1 MIPSVSPASLEPG
14 ELLVRV
20 LRGQMTIPPNQ
31 VAIARSNRALS
42 NWGQRQGEYRG
53 RQPNDAQRECLEG
66 SHG

>member
-1 MIPSVSPASLEPG
+1 MAYTTLLNLESG

-20 LRGQMTIPPNQ
+20 LRGEMTIPPNQ
-31 VAIARSNRALS
+31 GAIARSNRALS

-53 RQPNDAQRECLEG
+53 KAPNEAQRECLEG